1 MVAIPDPSDRL
12 PDTMG
17 PIPPVALPEICLVT
31 GRRDGVR
38 LQPVPQRT
46 WTTGDPVLLPVT
58 DQGLGEVVQRT
69 RIAQVLV
76 VGSVIA
82 TFASMSGLQL
92 VLPWVGN
99 GRYLSLVLFVIGVL
113 VARTLRHRTLHTL
126 SVRNGVRVLF
136 VPVAAAA
143 DAVRDAVRRADLP
156 VDFRRQLESAEKLAA
171 LNEGNHPLAD

>member
-1 MVAIPDPSDRL
+1 MPVVAIPDP
-12 PDTMG
+12 TH
-17 PIPPVALPEICLVT
+17 PVALPEICLVT

-46 WTTGDPVLLPVT
+46 WTLGDPVVLPVT
-58 DQGLGEVVQRT
+58 DEGRADVVRRT
-69 RIAQVLV
+69 RIAQVLL

-82 TFASMSGLQL
+82 TLASMSGLQL
-92 VLPWVGN
+92 VLPWVGH

-136 VPVAAAA
+136 VPVASAA
-143 DAVRDAVRRADLP
+143 DAVRDAVRRAELP
-156 VDFRRQLESAEKLAA
+156 ADFRSQLVSAEKLAA